1 MLEEIVGQANAVATL
16 EHAFPQGRL
25 TGSYL
30 FVGPDGVGKTTTAQL
45 FAAQL
50 CGATAPDDSV
60 TRRVFAGTHPDVRM
74 VEPAGKSNTIHVAQL
89 WPRSESKDYP
99 SERAMLR
106 DLHFEPMA
114 GPKRIF
120 IIKEAEGLRGGNE
133 ASANSILKSLEE
145 PPAYAHFIL
154 TAASTAGLLPTI
166 VSRCQVIHFGLL
178 PAGEI
183 ETILIA
189 RHGADPDQ
197 ARFLAAYCEGRIGRA
212 ISLLRSPDLLAGRD
226 ELLDLA
232 DRALRAPQ
240 IASFKLAEEFR
251 KLAPK
256 LKADSGDAAADEK
269 ERGAREPVLNALSM
283 LAVYFRDLTA
293 LRVMGP
299 SKAVIINADRAEH
312 LKKGAPLYS
321 EEALVKALSL
331 IFAIRQ
337 GIERNANAQLATE
350 LLFAE
355 LAALRTAR

>member
-1 MLEEIVGQANAVATL
+1 MLEEIVGQTNAVATL
-16 EHAFPQGRL
+16 EHAFQEGRL

-45 FAAQL
+45 FAAKL
-50 CGATAPDDSV
+50 CGAASPDDAV
-60 TRRVFAGTHPDVRM
+60 TRRVFAGTHSDVRM
-74 VEPAGKSNTIHVAQL
+74 VEPAGKSNTISVAQL
-89 WPRSESKDYP
+89 WPRSESKDHP

-114 GPKRIF
+114 GPKRVF
-120 IIKEAEGLRGGNE
+120 IIREAEGLRGGNGT
-133 ASANSILKSLEE
+133 SGNSILKTLEE

-154 TAASTAGLLPTI
+154 TASSTAALLPTI

-178 PAGEI
+178 PASEI
-183 ETILIA
+183 ETVLIA

-197 ARFLAAYCEGRIGRA
+197 ARFLAAYSEGRIGRA
-212 ISLLRSPDLLAGRD
+212 ISLLRSPELLAGRD

-232 DRALRAPQ
+232 DKAMRAPQ

-256 LKADSGDAAADEK
+256 LKSDVGDAGGDEK
-269 ERGAREPVLNALSM
+269 ERSAREPVLNALSM

-293 LRVMGP
+293 LRVMGA
-299 SKAVIINADRAEH
+299 SRAVIVNADRGEQ
-312 LKKGAPLYS
+312 LKKSVTVYS
-321 EEALVKALSL
+321 EEALIKAMSL
-331 IFAIRQ
+331 IFSIRQ

-355 LAALRTAR
+355 LAALRG